1 MSNLPLPRLLH
12 PTLVKVRKSN
22 QAGSKYDR
30 QAREPVGKVARG
42 AVISIQA
49 QVCWKNAKFEIER
62 EGGKVIVDGYLTFL
76 RTDLVRLGIDIEY
89 QDLIIEM
96 GTGAAKREV
105 NLYVEAIQYRGHNPN
120 YGGHTLVKAWFS
132 DKAPVRHS

>member
-12 PTLVKVRKSN
+12 PTPVKIRKSN
-22 QAGSKYDR
+22 RAATKYDR

-42 AVISIQA
+42 PVIPLFA
-49 QVCWKNAKFEIER
+49 QVSWKNEKFTIER
-62 EGGKVIVDGYLTFL
+62 EGGTTVVDGYLLFL
-76 RTDLVRLGIDIEY
+76 RTDLERLGIDIEY
-89 QDLIIEM
+89 QDQIIEM
-96 GTGAAKREV
+96 GTGAALREV

-132 DKAPVRHS
+132 DKDPVRHR

>member
-12 PTLVKVRKSN
+12 PTWIKIRKAN
-22 QAGSKYDR
+22 QSGSKYDR
-30 QAREPVGKVARG
+30 QAREPIGKVARG
-42 AVISIQA
+42 SVIPIRS
-49 QVCWKNAKFEIER
+49 QVCWKNSKFEIER
-62 EGGKVIVDGYLTFL
+62 EGGKVTVDGYLLFL
-76 RTDLVRLGIDIEY
+76 RSDLVSLGIDIDY
-89 QDLIIEM
+89 QDQIIEM
-96 GTGAAKREV
+96 GTGVAIREV